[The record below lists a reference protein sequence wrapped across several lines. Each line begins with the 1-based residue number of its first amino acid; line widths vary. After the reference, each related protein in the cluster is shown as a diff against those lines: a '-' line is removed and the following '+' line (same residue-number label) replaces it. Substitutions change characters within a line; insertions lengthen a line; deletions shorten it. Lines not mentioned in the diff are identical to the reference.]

1 MTSPRVPFRI
11 ETTGQLDHEPGPR
24 RRVLAAGRVE
34 GGVVFLRA
42 LAGDHERAA
51 VIEALRRSGR
61 AAWHVRPGQEA
72 S

>member
-1 MTSPRVPFRI
+1 MTGEAIPFRI
-11 ETTGQLDHEPGPR
+11 EQRAKTDHEPG

-34 GGVVFLRA
+34 GGVVHMRA

-61 AAWHVRPGQEA
+61 RAWHARPSQEA